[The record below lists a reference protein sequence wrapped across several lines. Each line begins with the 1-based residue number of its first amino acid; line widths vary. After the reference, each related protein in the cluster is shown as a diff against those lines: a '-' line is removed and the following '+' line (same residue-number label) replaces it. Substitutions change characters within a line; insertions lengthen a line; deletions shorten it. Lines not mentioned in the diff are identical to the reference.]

1 MISENYISS
10 QIKHSFFFHFL
21 VNWVFWS
28 FPKRYI
34 FEWKEGLGSR
44 NVDQSVWRNK
54 NCFLIAA
61 SVHWTSILYH
71 NFFHHS
77 IFTSKL
83 FWIKYILRWFLVEI
97 FRRNQS
103 ERRESF
109 SHLRIS
115 MHSILY
121 VASVYVNKFPIA
133 RSFCGFLVLISV
145 TICTCLP
152 PYCGFYTLYSLSRR
166 P

>member
-10 QIKHSFFFHFL
+10 QLKLFFLSFQCKLSILIISKTLHIWMKGRSRL
-21 VNWVFWS
+21 
-28 FPKRYI
+28 
-34 FEWKEGLGSR
+34 KECR
-44 NVDQSVWRNK
+44 PVWRNE

-71 NFFHHS
+71 NFLHHS

-109 SHLRIS
+109 TYLRIS

-121 VASVYVNKFPIA
+121 VGSVFVNKFPIA
-133 RSFCGFLVLISV
+133 RSFWVF
-145 TICTCLP
+145 
-152 PYCGFYTLYSLSRR
+152 
-166 P
+166 